1 MSVARCRR
9 ASARLLP
16 LAPRRWRRARAVG
29 MHSDAPWP
37 ASGTGSCVR
46 YDAGPAPAEPGG
58 PVAKYPFLS
67 DEWLAEVH
75 RIVAEHDPD
84 VPSHASVTLNLVVT
98 DTPFGEDRLLHMGAR
113 DGKGDFGPGHL
124 GDADVTFTTDY
135 ATAREIFV
143 SGN

>member
-1 MSVARCRR
+1 
-9 ASARLLP
+9 
-16 LAPRRWRRARAVG
+16 
-29 MHSDAPWP
+29 
-37 ASGTGSCVR
+37 
-46 YDAGPAPAEPGG
+46 
-58 PVAKYPFLS
+58 VAKYPFLS

-143 SGN
+143 SGNPQAGMQAFLEGKVKMQGDMTKLLAAQAGGVGPGSPSLSAALQDVTE

>member
-1 MSVARCRR
+1 M
-9 ASARLLP
+9 
-16 LAPRRWRRARAVG
+16 
-29 MHSDAPWP
+29 
-37 ASGTGSCVR
+37 
-46 YDAGPAPAEPGG
+46 
-58 PVAKYPFLS
+58 AKYPFLS

-143 SGN
+143 SGNPQAGMQAFLEGKVKMQGDMTKLLAAQAGGVGPGSPSLAVALQDVTE